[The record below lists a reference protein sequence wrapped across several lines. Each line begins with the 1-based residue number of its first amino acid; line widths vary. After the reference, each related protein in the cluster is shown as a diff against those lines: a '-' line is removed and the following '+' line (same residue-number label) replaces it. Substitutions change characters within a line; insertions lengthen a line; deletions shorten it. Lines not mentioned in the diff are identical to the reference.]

1 MAKSKGASVNLDSFL
16 DIMTCLVGVL
26 VLIIILTGI
35 DAAQIKVLI
44 PTPMEYDT
52 DKKPLF
58 IEIRN
63 NEMYRVPVAEL
74 QEKAN
79 ETLRTITE
87 QAQGNVE
94 RILMLM
100 NQAEVGT
107 DVYRVDLSFFLT
119 GQFAIVPIPGV
130 PGYPLP
136 KWEQEGPR
144 DWYGQI
150 LTGMNKETEMVTF
163 LVRDD
168 SYRLFKEARHLA
180 WMQKI
185 DVSYEL
191 LDADDVIKFG
201 LLGTRSRPQ

>member
-1 MAKSKGASVNLDSFL
+1 MGKSQGASVNLDSFL

-44 PTPMEYDT
+44 PTPMEYST
-52 DKKPLF
+52 DKRPLF

-63 NEMYRVPVAEL
+63 NEMYRVPVDEL
-74 QEKAN
+74 QTKAN
-79 ETLRTITE
+79 EALRSITQ

-94 RILMLM
+94 QVLMLM
-100 NQAEVGT
+100 NKAEVGT
-107 DVYRVDLSFFLT
+107 DIYRVDLSFFLT
-119 GQFAIVPIPGV
+119 GQFAIVPIAGV

-136 KWEQEGPR
+136 AWDKEGPS
-144 DWYGQI
+144 DWYGSI
-150 LTGMNKETEMVTF
+150 LMGMNKEQEMVTF

-168 SYRLFKEARHLA
+168 SFRLFKEARHLA

-191 LDADDVIKFG
+191 LGSDDVIKFG
-201 LLGTRSRPQ
+201 LLGARSRPQ